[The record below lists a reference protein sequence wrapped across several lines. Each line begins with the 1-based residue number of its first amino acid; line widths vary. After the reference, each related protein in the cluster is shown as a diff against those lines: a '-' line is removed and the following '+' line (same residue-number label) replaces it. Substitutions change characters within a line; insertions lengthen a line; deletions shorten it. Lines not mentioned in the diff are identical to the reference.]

1 MTQEKPSHRSPEL
14 PSAPTSSATSEG
26 IAAGVR
32 RLVREHG
39 NVAQLLL
46 VLEAQLEI
54 LSVGEPCDLE
64 LVSEV
69 LHYLVNFHDRFHHPR
84 EKAASLHV
92 AARVVSARSALA
104 AIARQHAEL
113 EARGAALLLAIDG
126 PAIEPEPMR
135 RALGVDGF
143 AYVALLRAHMLAE
156 ESSLFPLVE
165 RTLTDDEWAAIVAR
179 VGASIDPLWGASD
192 HAGYAALYER
202 LTKSAGCGCAYD

>member
-1 MTQEKPSHRSPEL
+1 
-14 PSAPTSSATSEG
+14 
-26 IAAGVR
+26 
-32 RLVREHG
+32 
-39 NVAQLLL
+39 

-54 LSVGEPCDLE
+54 LSVGERWDVE

-69 LHYLVNFHDRFHHPR
+69 VHYLVSFHDRFHHPR

-92 AARVVSARSALA
+92 AARVVSARPALA

-113 EARGAALLLAIDG
+113 EERGAALLLAIDG
-126 PAIEPEPMR
+126 PSIDSEALR
-135 RALGVDGF
+135 RALGADGF
-143 AYVALLRAHMLAE
+143 AYVALLRAHMLEE
-156 ESSLFPLVE
+156 ESTLFPLVE

-179 VGASIDPLWGASD
+179 VGASDDPLWGASD